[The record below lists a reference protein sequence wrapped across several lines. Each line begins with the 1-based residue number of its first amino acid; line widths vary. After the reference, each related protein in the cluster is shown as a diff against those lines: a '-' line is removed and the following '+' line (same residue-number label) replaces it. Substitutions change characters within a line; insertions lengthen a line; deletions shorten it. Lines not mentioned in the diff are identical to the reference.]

1 MLPKGNERKVL
12 KTIQGLLSADAETIA
27 RKVVLSR
34 AYVEEVCLS
43 LTEKGFV
50 RQTARGLYTLTPK
63 GEVFDLR
70 QSYIVAPRRASIYR
84 DW

>member
-12 KTIQGLLSADAETIA
+12 KAIQGLGPTDAEAIA
-27 RKVVLSR
+27 RKVVLSP

-43 LTEKGFV
+43 LIEKGFI
-50 RQTARGLYTLTPK
+50 RQIARGLYALMPK

-70 QSYIVAPRRASIYR
+70 KSYIVTPRRASIYR